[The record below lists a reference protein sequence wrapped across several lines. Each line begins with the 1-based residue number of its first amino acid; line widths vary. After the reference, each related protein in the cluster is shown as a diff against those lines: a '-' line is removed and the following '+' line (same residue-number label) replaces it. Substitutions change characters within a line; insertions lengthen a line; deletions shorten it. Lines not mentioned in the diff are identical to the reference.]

1 MSFKFIPQHDKMDCG
16 PSCLAM
22 VSNYFGK
29 NYSLQFFR
37 ENSFITREGV
47 SLLGISEA
55 ANKVGLKTIS
65 TKLVI
70 TELID
75 KIDNLPCI
83 IHWNKNHFVVLT
95 KIKTKLISKKKIF
108 QIADPSY
115 GIMNLNENDFKNSW
129 LSDSNNGVALFLF
142 PTDEFYN
149 KTINL

>member
-65 TKLVI
+65 TKLGNLECYIVQATAKSRI
-70 TELID
+70 GETELISYFNP
-75 KIDNLPCI
+75 KFGFVKLEYKNIDGT
-83 IHWNKNHFVVLT
+83 KTVLE
-95 KIKTKLISKKKIF
+95 L
-108 QIADPSY
+108 
-115 GIMNLNENDFKNSW
+115 EN
-129 LSDSNNGVALFLF
+129 V
-142 PTDEFYN
+142 E
-149 KTINL
+149 

>member
-70 TELID
+70 TELVD

-83 IHWNKNHFVVLT
+83 IHWNKNHHSHNSTNYVKYSLNRN
-95 KIKTKLISKKKIF
+95 IPDS
-108 QIADPSY
+108 
-115 GIMNLNENDFKNSW
+115 IMS
-129 LSDSNNGVALFLF
+129 
-142 PTDEFYN
+142 
-149 KTINL
+149 